1 MPKQNIKELYKI
13 GTFEFRKDYRIKIS
27 ENTHSIGSE
36 TETIE
41 LLDPKDLEQIQREK
55 FKILHIGAIQVA
67 AKPLTRLGLDKPI
80 CICLRDAR
88 HNQFQDSLLGL
99 MQANTSYG
107 PVYFTCYPNLE
118 LDCMNDKSIHK
129 ALTLNIQTQN
139 YDMDPRSRNILIVY
153 KIYYKVMTSVVN
165 PNCLL
170 SSPKDQTLI
179 WQANEKNSTVI
190 IPKPIPWECLTQSSE
205 WNFKQL
211 LAPKPIEHPKLLS
224 ITEDGQGNVQIN
236 FEHRKEN
243 LTRTYSAR
251 SSNSFLEI
259 RTPSRRS
266 NAQSNL
272 NLEEVD
278 YSSTI
283 PDLKYTKPEPNIQNS
298 PNRSPTY
305 SQMMSPND
313 ESAQLNMMTAENIFE
328 IDKEYLRNEAKSKE
342 HVDKA
347 KWFFLTLSNEIK
359 EKFRKQWYQTM
370 ETMEMNIPMFTYF
383 DIYAA
388 NNQIKYPFAKINMF
402 QKEWK
407 SNISSDKKIVST
419 HPPLEE
425 IKIKAQ
431 GVEIVASPLKHI
443 SSNEDENRMTKLK
456 DIKGIQQQNNFTN
469 QILGAISTQLNRMES
484 KYFTKNYKPEKE
496 EKEIKNEN
504 PLFKPI
510 KPLKLGGNKSNDEL
524 IKILTQKL
532 TGMEIK
538 DPSCS
543 KNQVNFLSG
552 SETSSIAS
560 EQLIEN
566 LQTSDQE
573 EEQINKLKTWHK
585 RSKNFYQRPTPPDL
599 QFEERQPKQNSYNS
613 GDIYSWNIDGLSE
626 HEIFIVLR
634 QMQMAATAYLQ
645 SDDDWNAVQLLLAGF
660 NGSLKFWWDNYLTE
674 KERFQVSKS
683 INEEGEQDAVI
694 RLVYAIT
701 KHFIG
706 DPNTFGERT
715 SEILQNLRCRTLSDF
730 KWYHDVFIATL
741 MIRADARA
749 SYWKER
755 FLYGLPKAFNERVQE
770 SLREKHGGTIPF
782 DSLTYG
788 DLISTVKKEGL
799 KLCSQLKLQYQ
810 FKKDLK
816 ASRKDLGSF
825 CAKYGIS
832 MPTPP
837 SQIIKKQKPYR
848 ETPFKTKNFIRKK
861 DKPYKKFKKFNSQKS
876 NEQKSNKKEVRCF
889 KWGQKGHIAP
899 NCKNKANVLS
909 DKEEEY
915 YSENTSSSETDKSQN
930 DPEKEIEKIENCL
943 CQINMLTTDQE
954 LLLEMIDQIEDRDA
968 KAKYIRKVLEQQNSK
983 PKPKIILSNA
993 YQMKDLF
1000 QYYKKQEPATLQDLQ
1015 EEVKQ
1020 IKIQIEE
1027 LKLFNQSMDTRITNL
1042 EHQKEVLTSET
1053 NEDLE
1058 TFVHSMTIVQK
1069 QRWYTK
1075 VILKINPNYQ
1085 GTFIALI
1092 DSGADLNCI
1101 QEGLIPTVYFVKT
1114 SQRLS
1119 TASNDPLKVQY
1130 KIPQGHICKKGIC
1143 IKTSFLLV
1151 KNISHQIVLG
1161 TPFLTQLYPFQ
1172 IDNQGLRTKYND
1184 QEILF
1189 EFIKG
1194 IEVKE
1199 INQVQDFIYLVQ
1211 QKQKQVKFL

>member
-1 MPKQNIKELYKI
+1 MVPLNVRIPITVERVEMSNFIKKFVGTSSNTSSSRMDEQLRKIQENTQKFENKLSVSIEDWEQYIKNWEMPKQNIKELYKT
-13 GTFEFRKDYRIKIS
+13 GTFEFKKDYRIKIS

-41 LLDPKDLEQIQREK
+41 LLDPKDLELIQREK

-88 HNQFQDSLLGL
+88 HNKFQDSLLGL

-153 KIYYKVMTSVVN
+153 RIYYKVMTSVVN

-236 FEHRKEN
+236 FESRKEN

-266 NAQSNL
+266 NAQLNL

-283 PDLKYTKPEPNIQNS
+283 PDLKYTKPELNIQNS
-298 PNRSPTY
+298 PDRSPTY
-305 SQMMSPND
+305 SQMTSPND
-313 ESAQLNMMTAENIFE
+313 EPAQLNMMTAENIFE
-328 IDKEYLRNEAKSKE
+328 IDKEYLRNEAKSQE
-342 HVDKA
+342 YVEKA
-347 KWFFLTLSNEIK
+347 KWFFSTLSNEIK

-407 SNISSDKKIVST
+407 SNTISEKKIVST

-431 GVEIVASPLKHI
+431 GVEIIASPFKTT
-443 SSNEDENRMTKLK
+443 SNEDENRMTKLK
-456 DIKGIQQQNNFTN
+456 DIRSIQQQNNFSN
-469 QILGAISTQLNRMES
+469 QILGTISTQLNRIENKCFS
-484 KYFTKNYKPEKE
+484 KDYNPEKE
-496 EKEIKNEN
+496 KEAEKEKKEN

-552 SETSSIAS
+552 TETSSIAS

-573 EEQINKLKTWHK
+573 DEQINKLKTWHK

-634 QMQMAATAYLQ
+634 QMQMTATAYLQ
-645 SDDDWNAVQLLLAGF
+645 SDDDWNAVQLILAGF

-674 KERFQVSKS
+674 KERFKVSKS
-683 INEEGEQDAVI
+683 LNDEGEQNAVI

-701 KHFIG
+701 KHFIR
-706 DPNTFGERT
+706 DPNVYGERT

-730 KWYHDVFIATL
+730 KWYHDVFLATV
-741 MIRADARA
+741 MIRGDARA

-755 FLYGLPKAFNERVQE
+755 FLYGLPKAFNNKVQE

-788 DLISTVKKEGL
+788 DLIGTVKNEGL
-799 KLCSQLKLQYQ
+799 KLCSQIKLQYQ

-816 ASRKDLGSF
+816 VSKKDLGSF
-825 CAKYGIS
+825 CAQYGIS

-837 SQIIKKQKPYR
+837 SQTFKKQKPYR
-848 ETPFKTKNFIRKK
+848 ETPFKNKNFTRKK
-861 DKPYKKFKKFNSQKS
+861 DKPYKKFKKFKSQKS
-876 NEQKSNKKEVRCF
+876 NENKSNKKEVICF
-889 KWGQKGHIAP
+889 KCGQKGHIAP
-899 NCKNKANVLS
+899 NCKNKVNVLS
-909 DKEEEY
+909 DNEEEY
-915 YSENTSSSETDKSQN
+915 YSENTNSSSETDKSQS
-930 DPEKEIEKIENCL
+930 DPEKEIGKIENCL
-943 CQINMLTTDQE
+943 CQINMLTTYQE
-954 LLLEMIDQIEDRDA
+954 LLLEMIDQIEDKEA
-968 KAKYIRKVLEQQNSK
+968 KTKYIRKVLEQQNSK
-983 PKPKIILSNA
+983 PKPKLNLSNA

-1020 IKIQIEE
+1020 INIQIEE
-1027 LKLFNQSMDTRITNL
+1027 LKFLNQSMD
-1042 EHQKEVLTSET
+1042 
-1053 NEDLE
+1053 
-1058 TFVHSMTIVQK
+1058 M
-1069 QRWYTK
+1069 
-1075 VILKINPNYQ
+1075 
-1085 GTFIALI
+1085 
-1092 DSGADLNCI
+1092 
-1101 QEGLIPTVYFVKT
+1101 
-1114 SQRLS
+1114 
-1119 TASNDPLKVQY
+1119 
-1130 KIPQGHICKKGIC
+1130 
-1143 IKTSFLLV
+1143 
-1151 KNISHQIVLG
+1151 
-1161 TPFLTQLYPFQ
+1161 
-1172 IDNQGLRTKYND
+1172 
-1184 QEILF
+1184 
-1189 EFIKG
+1189 
-1194 IEVKE
+1194 
-1199 INQVQDFIYLVQ
+1199 
-1211 QKQKQVKFL
+1211 